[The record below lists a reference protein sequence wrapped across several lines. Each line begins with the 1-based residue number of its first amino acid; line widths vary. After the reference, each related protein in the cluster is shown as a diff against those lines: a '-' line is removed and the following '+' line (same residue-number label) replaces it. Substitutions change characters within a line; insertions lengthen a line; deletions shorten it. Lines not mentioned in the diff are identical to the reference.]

1 LSLRGCS
8 QVDNDILH
16 GLSQNSLTRAAA
28 LCPSSLLPCDRDPGD
43 IDSARGEGVAY
54 PSSSRSARIGLI
66 KTLDIHGCTS
76 VSDITMLKWIPHVN
90 TGGCWRIKR

>member
-1 LSLRGCS
+1 MSLRGCS

-28 LCPSSLLPCDRDPGD
+28 LRPSSLQPCDRVID
-43 IDSARGEGVAY
+43 IDRGEGVAY

-90 TGGCWRIKR
+90 TGGCWRVKR